1 MDETPAL
8 LAAFGAGFCSLISPG
23 IAPLLPAFA
32 GFVRNRGPWQLIAF
46 LCGFSLIFITLGA
59 SATAPGQALLEH
71 LVVFEAA
78 AGVFLIV
85 VGLRALG
92 MRGLTRSAGADTG
105 VEPATPGTL
114 LVAFLAGAALMF
126 GWTPLA
132 GVVLARILALATSAD
147 TIGPG
152 VTLLTAYASGRA
164 LSLLALG
171 LAHNAV
177 LRFALPR
184 SAHGR
189 RLDTIPGALVAL
201 SGLLIVTHAF
211 PFIAAALS
219 DFLPLL

>member
-1 MDETPAL
+1 
-8 LAAFGAGFCSLISPG
+8 
-23 IAPLLPAFA
+23 
-32 GFVRNRGPWQLIAF
+32 
-46 LCGFSLIFITLGA
+46 
-59 SATAPGQALLEH
+59 
-71 LVVFEAA
+71 
-78 AGVFLIV
+78 
-85 VGLRALG
+85 
-92 MRGLTRSAGADTG
+92 
-105 VEPATPGTL
+105 
-114 LVAFLAGAALMF
+114 MF

-189 RLDTIPGALVAL
+189 RLGTIPGALVAL

-211 PFIAAALS
+211 PFIAASLS
-219 DFLPLL
+219 DFLPLF

>member
-23 IAPLLPAFA
+23 VAPLLPAFI
-32 GFVRNRGPWQLIAF
+32 GFVHDRGRWQWIAF
-46 LCGFSLIFITLGA
+46 LGGFSLVFIALGA
-59 SATAPGQALLEH
+59 SATTPGQALLEH
-71 LVVFEAA
+71 LEVLEAA
-78 AGVFLIV
+78 AGVLLIA
-85 VGLRALG
+85 VGLRGLG
-92 MRGLTRSAGADTG
+92 LRGLTRSRGAGTG

-114 LVAFLAGAALMF
+114 LVAFLAGAALIF

-171 LAHNAV
+171 LACNAV
-177 LRFALPR
+177 LRFALPPSR
-184 SAHGR
+184 HAR
-189 RLDTIPGALVAL
+189 RLTTTSAALVAL

-211 PFIAAALS
+211 PFVAAALS
-219 DFLPLL
+219 DFLPLF

>member
-1 MDETPAL
+1 MDETPGL

-23 IAPLLPAFA
+23 VAPLLPAFG
-32 GFVRNRGPWQLIAF
+32 GFVRNRGPWQLVAF
-46 LCGFSLIFITLGA
+46 LCGFSLTFITLGA
-59 SATAPGQALLEH
+59 SATVPGQALLEH

-78 AGVFLIV
+78 AGVLLIV
-85 VGLRALG
+85 VGLRGLG
-92 MRGLTRSAGADTG
+92 MRGLTRSAGSG
-105 VEPATPGTL
+105 VEAATPATL

-152 VTLLTAYASGRA
+152 VSLLTAYASGRA

-171 LAHNAV
+171 LVHDAM
-177 LRFALPR
+177 LRFAVPPSPHPHAR
-184 SAHGR
+184 RIDAISA
-189 RLDTIPGALVAL
+189 ALVAL

-211 PFIAAALS
+211 PFIAAALA
-219 DFLPLL
+219 DFLPLF

>member
-23 IAPLLPAFA
+23 VAPLLPAFI
-32 GFVRNRGPWQLIAF
+32 GFGRNRGPWQSIGF
-46 LCGFSLIFITLGA
+46 LCGFSLLFITLGA

-71 LVVFEAA
+71 LEVLEAA
-78 AGVFLIV
+78 AGILLIV

-92 MRGLTRSAGADTG
+92 MRGLTRGGGAGTG

-114 LVAFLAGAALMF
+114 LVAFLAGAALVF

-147 TIGPG
+147 TIGAG

-171 LAHNAV
+171 LASNAV
-177 LRFALPR
+177 LRFALPP
-184 SAHGR
+184 SPHAR
-189 RLDTIPGALVAL
+189 RIDTIAAALVAL
-201 SGLLIVTHAF
+201 TGLLIVTHAF

-219 DFLPLL
+219 DFLPLF

>member
-23 IAPLLPAFA
+23 VAPLLPAFA
-32 GFVRNRGPWQLIAF
+32 GFARNRGPWQLIVF

-85 VGLRALG
+85 VGLRGLG
-92 MRGLTRSAGADTG
+92 MRGLTRSAGADTA

-132 GVVLARILALATSAD
+132 GAVLSRIFAIATSSDALA
-147 TIGPG
+147 PG
-152 VTLLTAYASGRA
+152 VTLLATYAVGRA
-164 LSLLALG
+164 LSMLLVGLALT
-171 LAHNAV
+171 AA
-177 LRFALPR
+177 LRVPAGTPH
-184 SAHGR
+184 AR
-189 RLDTIPGALVAL
+189 RLDVMSGALVAL
-201 SGLLIVTHAF
+201 AGLLIVTHTF
-211 PFIAAALS
+211 PIVAAALA
-219 DFLPLL
+219 DHLPLF